1 MMNRWD
7 DNWQN
12 DFISGH
18 QIFFYGPK
26 ISSGEQLKIG
36 FSGHDLFFAKKK
48 KKERKKMERLEGLN
62 QLMHESAIAAS
73 WKKKSVINNVIYGSE
88 MHKIVNIAFLWQD

>member
-18 QIFFYGPK
+18 QIFFYGSK

-36 FSGHDLFFAKKK
+36 FSGHDLFFEKEKKNEK
-48 KKERKKMERLEGLN
+48 KNGKVGGIKLINAWICNSCIMKEK
-62 QLMHESAIAAS
+62 
-73 WKKKSVINNVIYGSE
+73 
-88 MHKIVNIAFLWQD
+88 VNYK

>member
-12 DFISGH
+12 DFISGY

-36 FSGHDLFFAKKK
+36 FSGHDLFFEKKK
-48 KKERKKMERLEGLN
+48 KRNEKKLERLEGLN
-62 QLMHESAIAAS
+62 
-73 WKKKSVINNVIYGSE
+73 
-88 MHKIVNIAFLWQD
+88 